1 MFTIQPGTVTYKNEA
16 SFKSLGV
23 GQGPSVLQH
32 WPLTSLSSSVSS
44 SAGALNV
51 NFTVLPDFG
60 VRLVTDTDVVAV
72 AVDDVTVIT
81 SGVDLKGLS
90 LARLRFKM
98 VFVDKRSGILMT
110 KQKPDYFTMNF
121 IFNAKMLNLLR
132 PDTVWEMARPV
143 TIMLQLICYE

>member
-1 MFTIQPGTVTYKNEA
+1 M
-16 SFKSLGV
+16 
-23 GQGPSVLQH
+23 LQH

-51 NFTVLPDFG
+51 SFTVLPDFG

-72 AVDDVTVIT
+72 AVDDDDVTVIT

-98 VFVDKRSGILMT
+98 VFVDKRSGILKT
-110 KQKPDYFTMNF
+110 NRSK
-121 IFNAKMLNLLR
+121 IISR
-132 PDTVWEMARPV
+132 
-143 TIMLQLICYE
+143 